1 MTSERIG
8 RGKSLLA
15 CEKIARQLGCDIR
28 PLPGTGEVLFSHP
41 KIIQPARVNKRRK
54 DASRF
59 LTSWLNRICKLTET
73 IQ

>member
-1 MTSERIG
+1 MINERIS
-8 RGKSLLA
+8 RGTSLRD

-59 LTSWLNRICKLTET
+59 LTAWLNRICKV
-73 IQ
+73 Q